1 MGLLGILLALSGV
14 YVGWAMGANDAAN
27 CMGTA
32 VGARV
37 RTIREAVVLV
47 SVFAFL
53 GSVLLGGRV
62 IKTIG
67 KGIVPLDRID
77 SSISLRIALA
87 AMLAAGT
94 WMVLAT
100 FLRLPVSSTHSSV
113 GAVAGAGLASGAVPI
128 VWGKFADIF
137 LAWLL
142 TPLGGAILGMI
153 VYKVLL
159 RWLADSRFY
168 SERLIRVLL
177 TISGVYMAFSW
188 GSNDVANATGP
199 IVGAGVLTSTQAA
212 IMGGAAIALGVA
224 GWGYKVM
231 ETIGSGITSL
241 GPLMA
246 FAAEVAAA
254 ANVHLYTMWGIPV
267 STSHAIVGAVFGVG
281 LVNGVAAINKRV
293 VRDIVLAWAATP
305 VASGLV
311 AYVIYLLLTQV
322 FVALAV

>member
-1 MGLLGILLALSGV
+1 MGLLSILIVLSGV

-37 RTIREAVVLV
+37 RTLREAVVLV

-53 GSVLLGGRV
+53 GSILLGGRV

-77 SSISLRIALA
+77 SPIATRIALA

-100 FLRLPVSSTHSSV
+100 ALRLPVSATHSSV
-113 GAVAGAGLASGAVPI
+113 GAVAGAGLASGSVPI
-128 VWGKFADIF
+128 MWNKFADIF

-153 VYKVLL
+153 IYKILL
-159 RWLADSRFY
+159 RWLADSKFY
-168 SERLIRVLL
+168 NERLIRILL
-177 TISGVYMAFSW
+177 TLSGIYMAFSW
-188 GSNDVANATGP
+188 GANDVANATGP
-199 IVGAGVLTSTQAA
+199 IVGSGVLTSGQAA
-212 IMGGAAIALGVA
+212 IIGGAAIALGVA

-231 ETIGSGITSL
+231 ETIGSGITNL

-246 FAAEVAAA
+246 FAAEAAAA

-281 LVNGVAAINKRV
+281 LVNGAAAINKRT

-305 VASGLV
+305 VASGVV
-311 AYVIYLLLTQV
+311 AYVIYLLMNQV
-322 FVALAV
+322 LVALGM

>member
-1 MGLLGILLALSGV
+1 
-14 YVGWAMGANDAAN
+14 MGANDAAN